1 MNEKY
6 SYEDLKT
13 LMMRLRDPNDGCPWD
28 IQQTYQSIVPHT
40 LEEVYEVID
49 TIERNDIPHLQEELG
64 DLLFQIVFYA
74 QIAKDES
81 HFELDDV
88 VHGLVAKLIH
98 RHPHVFPQGSLDSR
112 RTHATLD
119 TEGVKDQWEQIKQ
132 KEKQKKNQAR
142 HLLDDIPKSLPCLLR
157 AKKIQ
162 KRASSV
168 GFDWPNTNGVLA
180 KIREELD
187 ELEEAIDSGNVNEM
201 EAELGDVFFSL
212 AHLTNHLKV
221 DPERCVRKTNAKF
234 EARFGYIEDQ
244 VNKSGRTWADYSLE
258 ELEAYWQQAKSKE

>member
-1 MNEKY
+1 MTKQY
-6 SYEDLKT
+6 GYEDLKT
-13 LMMRLRDPNDGCPWD
+13 LMARLRNPVDGCPWD
-28 IQQTYQSIVPHT
+28 IQQTYQTIVPHT

-49 TIERNDIPHLQEELG
+49 TIERNDINHLQEELG

-88 VHGLVAKLIH
+88 IHALVAKLIH
-98 RHPHVFPQGSLDSR
+98 RHPHVFPQGTLDSR
-112 RTHATLD
+112 SQKSEID
-119 TEGVKDQWEQIKQ
+119 GEGVKGQWEKIKQ
-132 KEKQKKNQAR
+132 LEKQQKNRATK
-142 HLLDDIPKSLPCLLR
+142 LLDDIPKAMPGLLR

-168 GFDWPNTNGVLA
+168 GFDWPSSKGVLA

-187 ELEEAIDSGNVNEM
+187 ELEEAIESGVVNEM

-221 DPERCVRKTNAKF
+221 DPELCVRKTNAKF
-234 EARFGYIEDQ
+234 EARFGFIEDQ
-244 VNKSGRTWADYSLE
+244 VNQSGRAWSDYSLD
-258 ELEAYWQQAKSKE
+258 ELEAYWQQAKLKE